1 MRRPINESFN
11 HKSKMIDSHKID
23 TMITELGIESY
34 GIYWLIVEKLCL
46 YGDYMM
52 PYSAIPNLARK
63 YSTPPEKITKIVKD
77 YDLFILLKDSFY
89 HEDIKK
95 EMEKKEYI
103 NQTRQQAG
111 VKSGESRR
119 NKMETLLKRKSA

>member
-1 MRRPINESFN
+1 
-11 HKSKMIDSHKID
+11 MIDRHKID

-34 GIYWLIVEKLCL
+34 GIYWLIVEKFCL

-63 YSTPPEKITKIVKD
+63 YSTPQEKINKIIND
-77 YDLFILLKDSFY
+77 YDLFILHKDSFY

-95 EMEKKEYI
+95 EMEKKNI
-103 NQTRQQAG
+103 
-111 VKSGESRR
+111 
-119 NKMETLLKRKSA
+119 